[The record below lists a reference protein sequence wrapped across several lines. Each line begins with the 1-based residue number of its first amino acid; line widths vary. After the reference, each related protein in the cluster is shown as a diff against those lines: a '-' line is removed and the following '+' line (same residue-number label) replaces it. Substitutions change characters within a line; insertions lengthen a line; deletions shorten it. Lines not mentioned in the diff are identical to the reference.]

1 VRRHCHGQARL
12 ALPVCQAGVLRLTPF
27 IYCLIPHRKKPNSRP
42 SRQFTTKVQT
52 MTPVSLHPKGA
63 RGARLYQSIRPG
75 RKTEKCKGTTTSH
88 AYAVSPLPQLKKARS
103 HETAVSENMNTTHLR
118 TIRVPATGRGRSLRF
133 AGRGSGVTLS
143 AFSGRRSRTVLGFSD
158 AGCDGIGRSPESRH
172 AASLSAIDS
181 LALSISED
189 MVTVYTIHQL
199 YACPGTDAC
208 FSKPRVSYQ
217 GDSKPGRRDVS
228 YASAAGGT
236 PLSPR
241 QRQSSRRA
249 KYRSIWCRRMPNR
262 QPIALF
268 TRKVHRMRPAKPS
281 CGSTLDPTIF
291 QDTHPGRKTD
301 MDSGPTT

>member
-12 ALPVCQAGVLRLTPF
+12 VLPVCQTCALRLVSF
-27 IYCLIPHRKKPNSRP
+27 IHCRIPYRKRPNSRP
-42 SRQFTTKVQT
+42 IREFTINVHR
-52 MTPVSLHPKGA
+52 MTPGSLGPEGA

-88 AYAVSPLPQLKKARS
+88 AYAVSPLPQLRKARS

-118 TIRVPATGRGRSLRF
+118 TIRAPAIGARGRSLRF

-143 AFSGRRSRTVLGFSD
+143 AFSGRRSQTVLGFSD

-236 PLSPR
+236 RLSPGNVKAAAVLSIAR
-241 QRQSSRRA
+241 SGAGGCRTDSRLHYSQE
-249 KYRSIWCRRMPNR
+249 KCIE
-262 QPIALF
+262 
-268 TRKVHRMRPAKPS
+268 
-281 CGSTLDPTIF
+281 
-291 QDTHPGRKTD
+291 
-301 MDSGPTT
+301 